1 MKKVMILIVTV
12 FVAMTTAAQ
21 DAKQLQL
28 TQEWD
33 KTFPKSEKVNH
44 KKVVF
49 HNRYNITLIGDLY
62 TPKNAQ
68 GKLPAIAFCGPYGAV
83 KEQSSGKYAQR
94 IAEAGFITLAFDP
107 SFNGESGGEP
117 RHLTSPEIFTEDFS
131 AAVDFLSVQDFV
143 DADHIG
149 IMGICAF
156 GSFALNAAQIDT
168 RIKATA
174 TSTMWRLDGML
185 MGDRKQQLDA
195 WNAQRTEDYR
205 NGTYAIQPA
214 LPDEPFPGWDRYD
227 SVWGF
232 YRTKERGYHPRSF
245 NSVGGQTVT
254 SNLPFVNVVV
264 MKDLEQIENAVLLVV
279 GEKGMNRPWSE
290 EAYKRMK
297 GDNKFLNIVP
307 GAKHE
312 DLYDDY
318 NHNVPWS
325 DIETF
330 FNKYLK

>member
-12 FVAMTTAAQ
+12 FVTMTTAAQ

-49 HNRYNITLIGDLY
+49 HNRYNITLVGDLY

-174 TSTMWRLDGML
+174 TSTMWRLDGIL

-195 WNAQRTEDYR
+195 WNAQRMRTIATAPTPFSLLCPTSRSLDGIVMTAYGDSTEPKSA
-205 NGTYAIQPA
+205 AIIPA
-214 LPDEPFPGWDRYD
+214 ASTPWADRPLPATCR
-227 SVWGF
+227 
-232 YRTKERGYHPRSF
+232 
-245 NSVGGQTVT
+245 
-254 SNLPFVNVVV
+254 L
-264 MKDLEQIENAVLLVV
+264 
-279 GEKGMNRPWSE
+279 
-290 EAYKRMK
+290 
-297 GDNKFLNIVP
+297 
-307 GAKHE
+307 
-312 DLYDDY
+312 
-318 NHNVPWS
+318 
-325 DIETF
+325 
-330 FNKYLK
+330 

>member
-1 MKKVMILIVTV
+1 MKKLVLVVCLAVVSLI
-12 FVAMTTAAQ
+12 AEAQ
-21 DAKQLQL
+21 SQELVR
-28 TQEWD
+28 EWD
-33 KTFPKSEKVNH
+33 KTFSKSEKANH

-49 HNRYNITLIGDLY
+49 HNRYNITLVGDLY
-62 TPKNAQ
+62 TPKSAS
-68 GKLPAIAFCGPYGAV
+68 GKLPAIAVCGPYGAV
-83 KEQSSGKYAQR
+83 KEQSSGIYAQKM
-94 IAEAGFITLAFDP
+94 AECGFIALAFDP

-131 AAVDFLSVQDFV
+131 AAVDYLSVQDFV

-174 TSTMWRLDGML
+174 TSTMWRLDGMM
-185 MGDRKQQLDA
+185 MGDRKQLLEA

-214 LPDEPFPGWDRYD
+214 LPDEPFPGWDHVD

-232 YRTKERGYHPRSF
+232 YKTTERGFHPRSF
-245 NSVGGQTVT
+245 NSVGGQIVS
-254 SNLPFVNVVV
+254 SNLSFVNATV
-264 MKDLEQIENAVLLVV
+264 MKNLEQIENAVLLVV
-279 GEKGMNRPWSE
+279 GENGMNRQWSE
-290 EAYKRMK
+290 DAYRRLK
-297 GDNKFLNIVP
+297 GDNKFINIVP

-318 NHNVPWS
+318 NHNVPWD

>member
-1 MKKVMILIVTV
+1 MDKTIITLV
-12 FVAMTTAAQ
+12 MTTLMSFGAAAQ
-21 DAKQLQL
+21 NSDMQL
-28 TQEWD
+28 TQQWD

-44 KKVVF
+44 QKVVF
-49 HNRYNITLIGDLY
+49 HNRYNITLVGDLY
-62 TPKNAQ
+62 SPKDAT
-68 GKLPAIAFCGPYGAV
+68 GKLPAIAVCGPYGAV

-94 IAEAGFITLAFDP
+94 LAESGFITLAFDP
-107 SFNGESGGEP
+107 SFTGESGGEP
-117 RHLTSPEIFTEDFS
+117 RNLTSPEIFTEDFS
-131 AAVDFLSVQDFV
+131 AAVDYLSVQDFV

-149 IMGICAF
+149 ILGICAF

-174 TSTMWRLDGML
+174 TSTMWRLDNL
-185 MGDRKQQLDA
+185 MGDRKQMLEA

-205 NGTYAIQPA
+205 KGTYAIQPA
-214 LPDEPFPGWDRYD
+214 LPDEPFPGWDRVD

-232 YRTKERGYHPRSF
+232 YRTTERGYHPRSF

-254 SNLPFVNVVV
+254 SNLPFANVTV
-264 MKDLEQIENAVLLVV
+264 MKDLELIENAVLLVV

-290 EAYKRMK
+290 EAYSRLR
-297 GDNKFLNIVP
+297 GDNKFLNVVP

-318 NHNVPWS
+318 NHNVPWDAFVNFYS
-325 DIETF
+325 T
-330 FNKYLK
+330 YLK